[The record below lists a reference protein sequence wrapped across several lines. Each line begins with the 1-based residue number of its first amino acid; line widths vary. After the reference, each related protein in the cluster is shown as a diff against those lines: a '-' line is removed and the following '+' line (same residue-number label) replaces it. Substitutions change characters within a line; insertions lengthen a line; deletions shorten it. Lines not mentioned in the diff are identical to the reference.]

1 MLCPIYYLSSA
12 TFMSSGNLNATQFLK
27 SCQRYCTVAVNV
39 TIQDVAPERESD
51 QYGVHFRTSDQM
63 QSGRL
68 EYCQIAHIIGI
79 SGETHLT
86 AFAKQK
92 KTVSVYHTVAV
103 NSLRWRSKKWTRLYD
118 NNQTLYVI
126 TSIQVILM

>member
-39 TIQDVAPERESD
+39 TIQDVTPERE
-51 QYGVHFRTSDQM
+51 SDQM

-68 EYCQIAHIIGI
+68 EYCQIVHIIGI

-86 AFAKQK
+86 AFAKRK

-126 TSIQVILM
+126 TSIQVILI

>member
-39 TIQDVAPERESD
+39 TIQDVAP
-51 QYGVHFRTSDQM
+51 DQM

>member
-51 QYGVHFRTSDQM
+51 QM

-79 SGETHLT
+79 SGKTHLT
-86 AFAKQK
+86 AFAKQT

-103 NSLRWRSKKWTRLYD
+103 NSLRWRQQSNFICY
-118 NNQTLYVI
+118 NIY
-126 TSIQVILM
+126 TSNIDVKASEMQG

>member
-39 TIQDVAPERESD
+39 TIQDVAPEREI
-51 QYGVHFRTSDQM
+51 DQM

-118 NNQTLYVI
+118 NNQTLYGI

>member
-12 TFMSSGNLNATQFLK
+12 TFMSSSNLNATQFLK

-39 TIQDVAPERESD
+39 TIQDVAPEREI
-51 QYGVHFRTSDQM
+51 DQM

>member
-51 QYGVHFRTSDQM
+51 QYTVVDQM

>member
-39 TIQDVAPERESD
+39 TIQDVAPEREI
-51 QYGVHFRTSDQM
+51 DQM

>member
-39 TIQDVAPERESD
+39 TIQDVAPERE
-51 QYGVHFRTSDQM
+51 SDQM

-118 NNQTLYVI
+118 NNQTLYII

>member
-39 TIQDVAPERESD
+39 TIQDVAPERE
-51 QYGVHFRTSDQM
+51 DQM

-86 AFAKQK
+86 AFAKQM
-92 KTVSVYHTVAV
+92 KTISVYHTVAV

>member
-39 TIQDVAPERESD
+39 TIQDVAPERE
-51 QYGVHFRTSDQM
+51 SDQM

>member
-51 QYGVHFRTSDQM
+51 QM

-92 KTVSVYHTVAV
+92 KTVSVYHIVAV

>member
-51 QYGVHFRTSDQM
+51 QM

-68 EYCQIAHIIGI
+68 EYCQIVHIIGI

-86 AFAKQK
+86 AFAKRK

-103 NSLRWRSKKWTRLYD
+103 DGQMDSDGLRWRSKKWTRLYD
-118 NNQTLYVI
+118 NNQTLCVI

>member
-51 QYGVHFRTSDQM
+51 QYVQM

>member
-12 TFMSSGNLNATQFLK
+12 TFMSSGNLNVTQFLK

-39 TIQDVAPERESD
+39 TIQDVAPERE
-51 QYGVHFRTSDQM
+51 SDQM